1 MVQTEVKKLGENEHE
16 VEVKLPQSEYD
27 RVYAEEKSKLA
38 GQVKLPGFRPGKTP
52 SHVID
57 KQFGPKI
64 HEDTVSQLLQQH
76 YVAAIEASGLTPALQ
91 PELSLPKVQPDD
103 AFVFTLKVSS
113 WPEVELTD
121 LSKLKKVEET
131 EVTVDDEDIQGV
143 LERLYKS
150 QVSYEIKDDRAAE
163 NGDQLHIDFEGFL
176 GDEAFDGGKGEDV
189 PLVLGEGRFIPG
201 FEEQLIGKKA
211 GDTCTVEVTF
221 PEDYQAPNLAG
232 QAARFETTVKSVG
245 EAVKAKDDET
255 LAKMLNF
262 DDAKAMMED
271 IRQGLAKEAEQ
282 AGKSATRDSALDA
295 LVAAH
300 PMTLPEGL
308 IAEDMKATTARVIQN
323 MKQQGMEATDE
334 MLQDEAF
341 KAEVRAR
348 SERGLKLS
356 VLLQSVRKDFDI
368 SLTDEEIDAGVDEMV
383 ATYPENMRDDYAK
396 YIRDN
401 QEQMGALKD
410 RILEQKC
417 IDHVVSQAKTKKVK
431 KTLAAWQKEQDKA
444 IS

>member
-1 MVQTEVKKLGENEHE
+1 MIQTEVKKLGDNEHE
-16 VEVKLPQSEYD
+16 VEVRLPKSEYD
-27 RVYAEEKSKLA
+27 RVYAQEKGKLA
-38 GQVKLPGFRPGKTP
+38 TQVKLPGFRPGKTP
-52 SHVID
+52 NHVLD

-76 YVAAIEASGLTPALQ
+76 YVGAIESSGLVPALQ
-91 PELSLPKVQPDD
+91 PELSLPKIQPDD

-113 WPEVELTD
+113 WPEVKLSDLT
-121 LSKLKKVEET
+121 KLKVEET
-131 EVTVDDEDIQGV
+131 EVTVDDKDIAGV

-150 QVSYEIKDDRAAE
+150 QVSYEIKEGRASE
-163 NGDQLHIDFEGFL
+163 QGDQLHIDFEGFI
-176 GDEAFDGGKGEDV
+176 GNEAFDGGKGEDV

-211 GDTCTVEVTF
+211 GEACTVSVSF

-232 QAARFETTVKSVG
+232 EDARFETTVKSVG

-271 IRQGLAKEAEQ
+271 VRQGLSKEAAQ
-282 AGKSATRDSALDA
+282 AGKSATADSALNA

-300 PMTLPEGL
+300 PMSLPEGL
-308 IAEDMKATTARVIQN
+308 VAEDMKATTARVIQN
-323 MKQQGMEATDE
+323 MKQQGMEATDD
-334 MLQDEAF
+334 MLQDDAF
-341 KAEVRAR
+341 KAEVRTR

-356 VLLQSVRKDFDI
+356 VLLQNVRKDFDI
-368 SLTDEEIDAGVDEMV
+368 SLTDDEIDAGVDEMLV
-383 ATYPENMRDDYAK
+383 SYPENMRDDYAK

-410 RILEQKC
+410 RLLEQKC
-417 IDHVVSQAKTKKVK
+417 IDYVVSQAKTKQVK
-431 KTLAAWQKEQDKA
+431 KTLAAWQKEQDKV

>member
-1 MVQTEVKKLGENEHE
+1 MIQTDVKKLADNEHE
-16 VEVKLPQSEYD
+16 VEVRLPKSEYD
-27 RVYAEEKSKLA
+27 RVYAVEKAKLTS
-38 GQVKLPGFRPGKTP
+38 QVKLPGFRPGKTP
-52 SHVID
+52 GHVID
-57 KQFGPKI
+57 KQFAPKI
-64 HEDTVSQLLQQH
+64 HEDTVSQLLQEY
-76 YVAAIEASGLTPALQ
+76 YVGAIESSGLTPALQ

-113 WPEVELTD
+113 WPEVALTD
-121 LSKLKKVEET
+121 LSKLKVEET
-131 EVTVDDEDIQGV
+131 EVTVDDKDIAGV

-150 QVSYEIKDDRAAE
+150 QVSYEIKEGRAAE
-163 NGDQLHIDFEGFL
+163 TGDQLHIDFEGFI

-189 PLVLGEGRFIPG
+189 ALVLGEGRFIPG

-211 GDTCTVEVTF
+211 GDACTVEVTF
-221 PEDYQAPNLAG
+221 PEEYQAPNLAG
-232 QAARFETTVKSVG
+232 KEARFETTVKSVG
-245 EAVKAKDDET
+245 EAVKAKDDES
-255 LAKMLNF
+255 LAKLLNF

-271 IRQGLAKEAEQ
+271 IKKGLDKEAEQ
-282 AGKSATRDSALDA
+282 AGKSVTRDSALDA
-295 LVAAH
+295 LIKAH
-300 PMTLPEGL
+300 DMTFPEGL
-308 IAEDMKATTARVIQN
+308 IAEDMKATTARVVQN
-323 MKQQGMEATDE
+323 MQQQGMEASDE
-334 MLQDEAF
+334 MLKDEAF

-348 SERGLKLS
+348 SIRGLNLS

-417 IDHVVSQAKTKKVK
+417 IDHVVGQAKVKKVK
-431 KTLAAWQKEQDKA
+431 KTLAAWQEEQDKA

>member
-1 MVQTEVKKLGENEHE
+1 MIQTAVKKLGENEHE
-16 VEVKLPQSEYD
+16 VEVKLPKAEYD
-27 RVYAEEKSKLA
+27 RVYAEEKKKLA
-38 GQVKLPGFRPGKTP
+38 GQVNLPGFRPGKAP
-52 SHVID
+52 GHVID

-64 HEDTVSQLLQQH
+64 HEDTVSQLLQQY
-76 YVAAIEASGLTPALQ
+76 YVAAIEDSGLIPALQ
-91 PELSLPKVQPDD
+91 PELSLPRVQPDD

-121 LSKLKKVEET
+121 LSQLEVEEV
-131 EVTVDDEDIQGV
+131 EVTVSDEDVQGV

-150 QVSYEIKDDRAAE
+150 QVSYEVEDGKAAE
-163 NGDQLHIDFEGFL
+163 IGDQLHIDFEGFI

-189 PLVLGEGRFIPG
+189 ALVLGEGRFIPG
-201 FEEQLIGKKA
+201 FEEQLVGKKA
-211 GDTCTVEVTF
+211 GDTCTIEVTF
-221 PEDYQAPNLAG
+221 PEGYQAPNLAG
-232 QAARFETTVKSVG
+232 KDARFETTVKSVAK
-245 EAVKAKDDET
+245 AVKAEDDES

-262 DDAKAMMED
+262 DDAKAMLED

-295 LVAAH
+295 LLAAH
-300 PMTLPEGL
+300 PMSLPEAL
-308 IAEDMKATTARVIQN
+308 IAEDMKATTARVVQN

-356 VLLQSVRKDFDI
+356 VLLQSVRKKFDI
-368 SLTDEEIDAGVDEMV
+368 SLTNEEIDAGVDEMV
-383 ATYPENMRDDYAK
+383 AAYPEHMRDDYARF
-396 YIRDN
+396 IREN

-410 RILEQKC
+410 RLLEQKC
-417 IDHVVSQAKTKKVK
+417 IDHVVSQAKTKKTQ
-431 KTLAAWQKEQDKA
+431 KTLAEWQKEQDKA
-444 IS
+444 VS